1 MTDAVKYLMMHGIM
15 KADAETICAAL
26 GVSDVGDL
34 AYVEAGDLVGPSI
47 LAKDRPALIT
57 AVNDYRKK
65 NGITKDIDT
74 RPTLRKDETTVTNPR
89 TRMVQMRGLVE
100 AL

>member
-26 GVSDVGDL
+26 RVSEVGDL
-34 AYVEAGDLVGPSI
+34 ARVQAMDLVGPLI
-47 LAKDRPALIT
+47 PHAAIPALVT
-57 AVNDYRKK
+57 AVQDYRKA
-65 NGITKDIDT
+65 NGITADT
-74 RPTLRKDETTVTNPR
+74 DAKPRLAKRDKTVTDPR
-89 TRMVQMRGLVE
+89 ARMVQMRGLVE